1 MAVAAGTGDVLMS
14 RLREGRANTARGAAH
29 FLRETVGRVR
39 YAGANGRLTLRADSG
54 FYTHGVVSVCRKM
67 DVRFSI
73 TIRQHKSLRNL
84 IEAIPEEIGLMK
96 QPTIK
101 QVLLL
106 FGLPVIGSVA
116 GNVVYEHLITPA
128 IPFLPRVPFILYSIF
143 ATAFA
148 VLFLLGLIAATG
160 QAFTKG
166 WKLVTNNELRD
177 DVRENIRRWPT
188 SKWDLLPVIATTYF
202 VATMLPM
209 VALMVVLPEGR
220 LAGIVSQEEFAE
232 MFLLVLTPMMLI
244 FFVMMARWAFE
255 AYWDMKQR
263 WVSGTRRERYTFAAT
278 MAFVVVASGFMMGG
292 EVAGWDDLLWTNS
305 T

>member
-1 MAVAAGTGDVLMS
+1 M
-14 RLREGRANTARGAAH
+14 
-29 FLRETVGRVR
+29 
-39 YAGANGRLTLRADSG
+39 
-54 FYTHGVVSVCRKM
+54 
-67 DVRFSI
+67 
-73 TIRQHKSLRNL
+73 
-84 IEAIPEEIGLMK
+84 GLMK

-292 EVAGWDDLLWTNS
+292 ELAGWDDLLWTNS

>member
-1 MAVAAGTGDVLMS
+1 MG
-14 RLREGRANTARGAAH
+14 
-29 FLRETVGRVR
+29 
-39 YAGANGRLTLRADSG
+39 
-54 FYTHGVVSVCRKM
+54 
-67 DVRFSI
+67 
-73 TIRQHKSLRNL
+73 
-84 IEAIPEEIGLMK
+84 PMK

-116 GNVVYEHLITPA
+116 GNGVYEHLITPA
-128 IPFLPRVPFILYSIF
+128 LPFLPRVTFILYSTF

-166 WKLVTNNELRD
+166 WKLLTSKELRN

-188 SKWDLLPVIATTYF
+188 SKWDLLPTIATTYF
-202 VATMLPM
+202 VATTLPM

-220 LAGIVSQEEFAE
+220 LAGIVSKEEFAE
-232 MFLLVLTPMMLI
+232 MYLLVLTPMMLI
-244 FFVMMARWAFE
+244 FFVMMARWAIE

-263 WVSGTRRERYTFAAT
+263 WVSGTRRERHTFAAT
-278 MAFVVVASGFMMGG
+278 MAFFLVAWGFMMGG
-292 EVAGWDDLLWTNS
+292 ELAGWNDLLWVNGT
-305 T
+305 

>member
-1 MAVAAGTGDVLMS
+1 M
-14 RLREGRANTARGAAH
+14 
-29 FLRETVGRVR
+29 
-39 YAGANGRLTLRADSG
+39 
-54 FYTHGVVSVCRKM
+54 
-67 DVRFSI
+67 
-73 TIRQHKSLRNL
+73 
-84 IEAIPEEIGLMK
+84 GLMR
-96 QPTIK
+96 QPTVK

-106 FGLPVIGSVA
+106 FGLPVIGSVV
-116 GNVVYEHLITPA
+116 GTGVYEHLVTPA
-128 IPFLPRVPFILYSIF
+128 LPFLPRVPFVLYSVF

-166 WKLVTNNELRD
+166 WKLLMNRELRNE
-177 DVRENIRRWPT
+177 VMENIRRWPA

-209 VALMVVLPEGR
+209 VALMLVLPEGR
-220 LAGIVSQEEFAE
+220 LVGIVSQEEFAE

-244 FFVMMARWAFE
+244 FFVMMARWAVE

-278 MAFVVVASGFMMGG
+278 IAFFLVAWGFMMGG
-292 EVAGWDDLLWTNS
+292 ELAGWDELLWTN